1 MNRYL
6 VVDYKE
12 KIVYSL
18 NKVDI
23 DFEQNNEMTG
33 SITCNNLEEIA
44 KVLEDELQ
52 FVRNLLP
59 LYEKGDDKNVE

>member
-6 VVDYKE
+6 LVDYEE

-23 DFEQNNEMTG
+23 DFEQNNEKTG
-33 SITCNNLEEIA
+33 SVACNNLDEIV
-44 KVLEDELQ
+44 KLLEDEIQ
-52 FVRNLLP
+52 YVRTLLP
-59 LYEKGDDKNVE
+59 LNERNDENDN

>member
-23 DFEQNNEMTG
+23 DFVQNDEMTG
-33 SITCNNLEEIA
+33 SVTCNNLEEIV
-44 KVLEDELQ
+44 KLLEDEIQ
-52 FVRNLLP
+52 YVRTLLP
-59 LYEKGDDKNVE
+59 LNEGDDENVE

>member
-23 DFEQNNEMTG
+23 DFVQNDEMTG
-33 SITCNNLEEIA
+33 SVTCNNLEEIV
-44 KVLEDELQ
+44 KLLEDEIQ
-52 FVRNLLP
+52 YVRTLLP
-59 LYEKGDDKNVE
+59 LNEGDDKNVE

>member
-23 DFEQNNEMTG
+23 DFVQNDEMTG
-33 SITCNNLEEIA
+33 SVTCNNLEEIV
-44 KVLEDELQ
+44 KLLEDEIQ
-52 FVRNLLP
+52 YIRTLLP
-59 LYEKGDDKNVE
+59 LNEGDDKNVE

>member
-23 DFEQNNEMTG
+23 DFVQNDEMTG
-33 SITCNNLEEIA
+33 SVTCNNLEEIV
-44 KVLEDELQ
+44 KLLEDEIQ
-52 FVRNLLP
+52 YVRTLLP
-59 LYEKGDDKNVE
+59 LNERDDENVE

>member
-23 DFEQNNEMTG
+23 DFVQNDEMTG
-33 SITCNNLEEIA
+33 SVTCNNLEEIV
-44 KVLEDELQ
+44 KLLEDEIQ
-52 FVRNLLP
+52 YVRTLLT
-59 LYEKGDDKNVE
+59 LNEGDDENVE

>member
-6 VVDYKE
+6 VVDYKD

-23 DFEQNNEMTG
+23 DFVQNNEMTG

-52 FVRNLLP
+52 FVRNILP
-59 LYEKGDDKNVE
+59 LYEKGDDENVE

>member
-23 DFEQNNEMTG
+23 DFVQNDEMTG
-33 SITCNNLEEIA
+33 SVTCNDLEEIV
-44 KVLEDELQ
+44 KLLEDEIQ
-52 FVRNLLP
+52 YVRTLLP
-59 LYEKGDDKNVE
+59 LNEGDDKNVE